1 MIHLGRL
8 VCFLAAF
15 LLAIL
20 PAWPQASS
28 TTVRGSVHDPA
39 DAVVPRAVV
48 TLTNSATGMDR
59 KTVTNEA
66 GLYVFPGV
74 FPGPYRL
81 SVMFPGMHKYE
92 ANLTA
97 QVQQEATIDVV
108 LQLETAMTQVE
119 VKDVTPLVTTG
130 NATLGHTLERQR
142 IEQLPINGRTFSAL
156 LVTVPGIEFENSNA
170 SGR

>member
-1 MIHLGRL
+1 MTQVPRHISS
-8 VCFLAAF
+8 LAVF

-39 DAVVPRAVV
+39 DAVIPRAAV
-48 TLTNSATGMDR
+48 TLTNTATGVAREAMS
-59 KTVTNEA
+59 NEA
-66 GLYVFPGV
+66 GLYVFAGV

-81 SVMFPGMHKYE
+81 TVSFPGMHKYE

-97 QVQQEATIDVV
+97 QVQQEATVDVT
-108 LQLETAMTQVE
+108 LQLEQATTQVE

-142 IEQLPINGRTFSAL
+142 IEQLPINGRSFSAL
-156 LVTVPGIEFENSNA
+156 
-170 SGR
+170 